1 MKKDIVVE
9 LITSLLYV
17 AISAIFLGFTASSKY
32 EGLLRPGESICSVP
46 YYSFEARVT
55 YAIVSFCILAIPLF
69 IRLVKNIIFH
79 EYTKLAFTIFTL
91 ILLMLYTG
99 WLYFGRYYW
108 C

>member
-1 MKKDIVVE
+1 MKKDIIIE

-17 AISAIFLGFTASSKY
+17 AISGLFLECTASSKY
-32 EGLLRPGESICSVP
+32 EFLLQPGESICSVP
-46 YYSFEARVT
+46 YNSFETRVMCGV
-55 YAIVSFCILAIPLF
+55 VSFFILTLPLF

-79 EYTKLAFTIFTL
+79 EYTKLAFTILTL

-99 WLYFGRYYW
+99 WIFFGRYYW